1 MPRIDIDEVLREK
14 APRFAKYIPRF
25 VRNWLRRTIHEE
37 ALNDILAAGWNR
49 PPQEFIHVAFE
60 RMRIAY
66 RIDGLE
72 RLDPAERYLF
82 VANHPFGGLDGM
94 MIADALIE
102 RFGDARVV
110 VNDLLMHVEPLQ
122 PIWLPVNKHGRQTA
136 AYARRYDEAFA
147 GDLPILTFP
156 AGLCS
161 RRRDGVV
168 SDTPWRLN
176 FIKRAHASGRKIVP
190 LYVEGRRTARHQT
203 QRRDALASRRD
214 VPPGR
219 KPLPYRGGRSDS
231 ARRPAGDAAAAGRH
245 RSRGGLPTQRETAM
259 HEIKPIIDPLPREEL
274 LRELTPDRKVRDTKR
289 AGNEIYIFTAAECP
303 ALMREV
309 GRLREIAF
317 RAAGGGTG
325 EEADIDGEDRAEG
338 GYHQLIVWDPA
349 AQEIVGGYRFIVC
362 TSSRQPHL
370 STEHYFHFSDLFRRR
385 YLPHTIELGRSFI
398 QPAYQARSNTKS
410 IYALDNLWDGLGALI
425 VLNPKAKYLFGK
437 VTMYSSYQ
445 TVARNTL
452 IYFLHK
458 YFPDRDRLVTGRHP
472 IDLGLDDPYYERIFT
487 GENYVENYHILIQR
501 IREFNENIPPLINSY
516 MNLSPTMRVFDT
528 VENPDFGGVEET
540 GILLAIKDIYLEKRE
555 RYTRWDGWRANLR
568 ARRLAFAERIR
579 SHLEAVK

>member
-1 MPRIDIDEVLREK
+1 
-14 APRFAKYIPRF
+14 
-25 VRNWLRRTIHEE
+25 
-37 ALNDILAAGWNR
+37 
-49 PPQEFIHVAFE
+49 
-60 RMRIAY
+60 
-66 RIDGLE
+66 
-72 RLDPAERYLF
+72 
-82 VANHPFGGLDGM
+82 
-94 MIADALIE
+94 
-102 RFGDARVV
+102 
-110 VNDLLMHVEPLQ
+110 
-122 PIWLPVNKHGRQTA
+122 
-136 AYARRYDEAFA
+136 
-147 GDLPILTFP
+147 
-156 AGLCS
+156 
-161 RRRDGVV
+161 
-168 SDTPWRLN
+168 
-176 FIKRAHASGRKIVP
+176 
-190 LYVEGRRTARHQT
+190 
-203 QRRDALASRRD
+203 
-214 VPPGR
+214 
-219 KPLPYRGGRSDS
+219 
-231 ARRPAGDAAAAGRH
+231 
-245 RSRGGLPTQRETAM
+245 M

-568 ARRLAFAERIR
+568 AADTEPPR
-579 SHLEAVK
+579 SSQVEATAPQNPPARSLPETELFETESPALSPQASPAYACDMKLRHEEFGSNVFLSNFTSYCGNMPLHTSGIFC